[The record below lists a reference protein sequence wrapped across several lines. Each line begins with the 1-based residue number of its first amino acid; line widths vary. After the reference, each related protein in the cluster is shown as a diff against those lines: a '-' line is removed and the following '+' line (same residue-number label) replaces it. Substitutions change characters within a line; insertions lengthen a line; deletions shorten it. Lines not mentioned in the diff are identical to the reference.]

1 MDWNLPGFSVHG
13 VSQARILE
21 WVAISFSGGEGVFLT
36 RGLNPHL
43 LLCKWILC
51 HWATRETHGRR
62 TEQWLP
68 GAGRNGG
75 MLFNEHSVSYA
86 CRVRSRDPWKETASV
101 NKPVLWDCATCRHV
115 GGHAPLR
122 YSRSYHN
129 IANNYPQKSILLRG
143 YYLRTRS
150 YSKKKRKGKEFS
162 PPVRVSRRSGAISA
176 GSGWGFAP
184 RLALVL
190 VSEEGEWS
198 GWAWI
203 CVDTVGR
210 VSPGSPSLSRLI
222 THMGVTVIS
231 LGSWEFN
238 FTTHMP
244 SFCKTKDQSKLL
256 FSSVLLS

>member
-68 GAGRNGG
+68 GAERNGG

-129 IANNYPQKSILLRG
+129 IAKQLSSEKHFVKRILSQDTFLFQKEEKRKGIFSSCPSLQAVWSHLSWFWLRVCASPGPGPSLRGRRMVRLGLDLRG
-143 YYLRTRS
+143 YGGT
-150 YSKKKRKGKEFS
+150 SK
-162 PPVRVSRRSGAISA
+162 
-176 GSGWGFAP
+176 
-184 RLALVL
+184 
-190 VSEEGEWS
+190 
-198 GWAWI
+198 
-203 CVDTVGR
+203 
-210 VSPGSPSLSRLI
+210 SRLSEPQPP
-222 THMGVTVIS
+222 HHSHG
-231 LGSWEFN
+231 GN
-238 FTTHMP
+238 CYFTGQLRIQFHNAYAI
-244 SFCKTKDQSKLL
+244 
-256 FSSVLLS
+256 VLQNQRPK